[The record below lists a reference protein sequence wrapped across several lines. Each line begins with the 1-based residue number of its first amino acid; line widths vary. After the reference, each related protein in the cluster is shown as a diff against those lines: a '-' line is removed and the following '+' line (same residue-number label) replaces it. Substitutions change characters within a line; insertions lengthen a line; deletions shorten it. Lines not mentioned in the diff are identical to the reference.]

1 MKDGVALLPVLVRYP
16 LSKTGEGKTHTLHP
30 LLRCQGTMGDKCFR
44 TLHPIYKTSHFLCLL
59 ARGCK
64 TSHCLLF
71 GPSKK
76 VWSCSLPPLPPAGP
90 ASNPHARAGGERFPI
105 QTAATNC
112 RRLEHLELVELGI
125 SPVRR
130 ACASSGS
137 NGALPPLAFPHISL
151 SCPADLCTVEV
162 SHLRGHKRCKG
173 GPKNMGV
180 LSQRTSPPP

>member
-1 MKDGVALLPVLVRYP
+1 MTDCCANLHALNEGRGSPAARAGTVPPVEDWGGKNSHPTPTPPLPRHNGGQVLQNTTPNLQDQPFFVFASPRLQDEPLPFLWPVKKGMELLP
-16 LSKTGEGKTHTLHP
+16 
-30 LLRCQGTMGDKCFR
+30 
-44 TLHPIYKTSHFLCLL
+44 
-59 ARGCK
+59 
-64 TSHCLLF
+64 
-71 GPSKK
+71 
-76 VWSCSLPPLPPAGP
+76 PPLPPAGP

-151 SCPADLCTVEV
+151 CLAQLTYAPW
-162 SHLRGHKRCKG
+162 RCH
-173 GPKNMGV
+173 
-180 LSQRTSPPP
+180 T